1 MLEIEDIIG
10 GKAFEHLVVDNC
22 VLVRRYS
29 KQIVELFWYAILY
42 FDFIGII
49 IVDSKMKSR
58 KWQKTI
64 KRKLI
69 LIS

>member
-10 GKAFEHLVVDNC
+10 GKAFEDLVVDNR

-29 KQIVELFWYAILY
+29 KQIVKLFWYTILY
-42 FDFIGII
+42 IDFIGII
-49 IVDSKMKSR
+49 IVDAKMKPR
-58 KWQKTI
+58 KRQKTI